1 MKPWHVWKVW
11 RCGKHRVRR
20 SLQARTTALSMMVV
34 FLIAIL
40 SALFS
45 MYAIR
50 GSVQTQVMEESRKDF
65 SSQITSVRKHLR
77 SANLTDSSQYQ
88 QLIGNLASELQSSG
102 PSNMIGVYL
111 MSRDGESEDG
121 KTVIPVSTNP
131 EYTDLISVDMQSG
144 LQSESDG
151 LIYYQPVGITKSE
164 GSIPGAIL
172 GSTIDSGGIGS
183 LEVFVLYSYQSQQQ
197 SLTQI
202 QFSMAL
208 ASILLSVLIG
218 FIIFLIMR
226 SAVEPVQSV
235 AAAAET
241 MASGN
246 LDIRVSV
253 NRQDEIGVLQRSF
266 NEMADSLVQKI
277 DELEKAGDMQRSF
290 VSDVSHELR
299 TPVTTMR
306 MASDM
311 LSMHKN
317 EYDHTTKRTVEL
329 LDGQIRR
336 FQEMLADL
344 LEISRFDAGYAA
356 LDLVESDI
364 REPIMQVVDQ
374 VADIAK
380 NKQVPLD
387 VKLPNVEVP
396 VIVDTRRIR
405 RVVSNL
411 LANAIDFAEGK
422 SVEVRLAADLRM
434 VVISVRDH
442 GVGMTEEQCG
452 KMFERFWRGDPSR
465 ARTTGGTGL
474 GMAIAL
480 ADVKLH
486 HGDISV
492 RSRMGEGTWFLVALP
507 RNSEAKDTNTD
518 RAPIRFV
525 PGDDGFHTIGGFGIA
540 DNGFADYLTGE
551 TNIGKGRGQ

>member
-11 RCGKHRVRR
+11 RCGKQRVRR
-20 SLQARTTALSMMVV
+20 SLQARMTALSMMVV
-34 FLIAIL
+34 FLTAIL

-88 QLIGNLASELQSSG
+88 QLIGTLASELQSSG

-121 KTVIPVSTNP
+121 KTIIPVSTNP
-131 EYTDLISVDMQSG
+131 EYTDLISVDMQNG

-151 LIYYQPVGITKSE
+151 LIYYQSVGMTKSE

-197 SLTQI
+197 LLTQI

-208 ASILLSVLIG
+208 ASILSSVLIG

-277 DELEKAGDMQRSF
+277 DELEKVGDMQRSF

-422 SVEVRLAADLRM
+422 SVEVRLAADRRM

-492 RSRMGEGTWFLVALP
+492 RSRMGEGTWFLVTLP